1 MAALGVFL
9 FTPLGGGSLDSLALV
24 FSGLV
29 ALGWAAYILIAARVG
44 QAFAGGDG
52 LALGVAVGAIVM
64 LPGGLASGGADLVRP
79 EVLAVGAAVAIIGSA
94 IPYTLELEAL
104 RRLDTGT
111 FGILVSL
118 QPAIAALV
126 GFLVLHQ
133 DLRPTEVLAVAL
145 VIAASVGALGRAR
158 APTPIEV

>member
-1 MAALGVFL
+1 M
-9 FTPLGGGSLDSLALV
+9 
-24 FSGLV
+24 
-29 ALGWAAYILIAARVG
+29 
-44 QAFAGGDG
+44 
-52 LALGVAVGAIVM
+52 
-64 LPGGLASGGADLVRP
+64 
-79 EVLAVGAAVAIIGSA
+79 LAVGAAVAIISSA

-126 GFLVLHQ
+126 GLLVLHQ

-158 APTPIEV
+158 APTPIEVQP